1 MSALR
6 GPELERTG
14 MVRKPR
20 VGSLLAATATALCL
34 ISAGQAMAQGAPVQP
49 QAASP
54 AATDRPW
61 MDKALTPDQRADL
74 LLRAM
79 TLEEKVRILHGP
91 MGRARFGS
99 PKPEGALGSAGYIP
113 GIPRLGIPDL
123 QEADAGVGVTNPAD
137 TRPGDGATALPSV
150 TAVGA
155 TWNPSLAY
163 ESGTVLGD
171 ESFRK
176 GFNVMLAG
184 GANIIRDP
192 RNGRGFEYPSEDPLL
207 TGIMA
212 GATIRGVQSAG
223 VASTIKHFAL
233 NNQETGRYLVDV
245 RVDKAAARESDLLAF
260 QIAIEKGRPASVMC
274 SYNLLNGAHTC
285 GNPWLL
291 NDVLKRDWGYP
302 GWVMSDWGAVHGT
315 DHLLAGLDQESG
327 EQFDKEVYFGK
338 PLEQLARTDQRY
350 AARVDDAAR
359 RILRSLFA
367 VGLMDRPVKIS
378 PIDYAAHAR
387 SIRAIEGEGIVLLR
401 NTPGLLPLTG
411 VKRIAVI
418 GGMAEFAV
426 LAGGGSSYVTAIE
439 GPGIQ
444 IPAMG
449 VSLNGSTRFQVYHP
463 SSPMRALQEALPGVE
478 IVAVDGGSPTAA
490 ADAARRADV
499 AIVFATQWGTEGIDV
514 PDLALPNGQEAL
526 IEAVGAANPRSVVV
540 LETSGPVTMPWA
552 DKVGAILASWYPGGQ
567 GGPAIADVLTG
578 RVNPSGHLP
587 VTFPMREA
595 DLPRPKIDGPRDAS
609 LYPTTSGQTF
619 PTTYDEG
626 ADVGY
631 KWFARRKLPTRY
643 PFGHGLSYTSF
654 AFSDL
659 HLTGGKE
666 LTATFTVRNT
676 GKVAGKAV
684 PQLYLTDR
692 PGGPALRLLGWEKL
706 SLAPGESRTVTLTA
720 DPRLLAS
727 FDEASRTW
735 TVSRGRHTVGLAYS
749 AESFA
754 ERTTV
759 DLDGATF
766 AP

>member
-1 MSALR
+1 MRHKSFLAA
-6 GPELERTG
+6 
-14 MVRKPR
+14 
-20 VGSLLAATATALCL
+20 LLAATAIGAGITSPGHAKDAL
-34 ISAGQAMAQGAPVQP
+34 V
-49 QAASP
+49 AALP
-54 AATDRPW
+54 DTVAARPW
-61 MDKALTPDQRADL
+61 LDKAQTPDKRAEL
-74 LLRAM
+74 LLQAM

-99 PKPEGALGSAGYIP
+99 PKPEGALGSAGYVP
-113 GIPRLGIPDL
+113 GVPRLGIPDL

-163 ESGTVLGD
+163 ESGAVLGD

-207 TGIMA
+207 TGIIA

-245 RVDKAAARESDLLAF
+245 RVDKSAARESDLLAF
-260 QIAIEKGRPASVMC
+260 QIAIENGRPASVMC

-285 GNPWLL
+285 GNDWLL
-291 NDVLKRDWGYP
+291 NDVLKRDWAYP

-327 EQFDKEVYFGK
+327 EQFDKEVYFGR
-338 PLEQLARTDQRY
+338 PLEALAKSDKRY
-350 AARVDDAAR
+350 ATRVDDAAR

-367 VGLMDRPVKIS
+367 VGLMDRPVKIA

-387 SIRAIEGEGIVLLR
+387 SIRAIEREGIVLLR
-401 NTPGLLPLTG
+401 NTANLLPLAN

-439 GPGIQ
+439 GPGVQ
-444 IPAMG
+444 VPAMG
-449 VSLNGSTRFQVYHP
+449 VSLNGTTRYQVYHP
-463 SSPMRALQEALPGVE
+463 SSPLRALQEALPSIE

-490 ADAARRADV
+490 AEAARKADV
-499 AIVFATQWGTEGIDV
+499 AIIFATQWGTEGIDV
-514 PDLALPNGQEAL
+514 PDLALPNGQEGL
-526 IEAVGAANPRSVVV
+526 IEAVAAANPRSVVV

-587 VTFPMREA
+587 VTFPKSEG
-595 DLPRPKIDGPRDAS
+595 DLPRSKIDGPRDAS
-609 LYPTTSGQTF
+609 LYPTATGQTF
-619 PTTYDEG
+619 PTVYSEG

-631 KWFARRKLPTRY
+631 KWFARKKLPTQY

-654 AFSDL
+654 EYSNL
-659 HLTGGKE
+659 EVSGGKE
-666 LTATFTVRNT
+666 LTVAFTVRNT
-676 GKVAGKAV
+676 GKLTGKAV
-684 PQLYLTDR
+684 PQVYLTAR
-692 PGGPALRLLGWEKL
+692 PGGPELRLLGWEKI
-706 SLAPGESRTVTLTA
+706 SLVPGERRTVTITP
-720 DPRLLAS
+720 DKRLLAS
-727 FDEASRTW
+727 FDETARTW
-735 TVSRGRHTVGLAYS
+735 TVAKGNYAVAVGYS

-754 ERTTV
+754 EHGAA
-759 DLDGATF
+759 DLDATVL

>member
-1 MSALR
+1 MRHKSFLAA
-6 GPELERTG
+6 
-14 MVRKPR
+14 
-20 VGSLLAATATALCL
+20 LLAATA
-34 ISAGQAMAQGAPVQP
+34 IGAGITSPGHAKDAPV
-49 QAASP
+49 AALP
-54 AATDRPW
+54 DTVAARPW
-61 MDKALTPDQRADL
+61 LDKAQTPDKRAEL
-74 LLRAM
+74 LLQAM

-99 PKPEGALGSAGYIP
+99 PKPEGALGSAGYVP
-113 GIPRLGIPDL
+113 GVPRLGIPDL

-163 ESGTVLGD
+163 ESGAVLGD

-207 TGIMA
+207 TGIIA

-245 RVDKAAARESDLLAF
+245 RVDKSAARESDLLAF
-260 QIAIEKGRPASVMC
+260 QIAIENGRPASVMC

-285 GNPWLL
+285 GNDWLL
-291 NDVLKRDWGYP
+291 NDVLKRDWAYP

-327 EQFDKEVYFGK
+327 EQFDKEVYFGR
-338 PLEQLARTDQRY
+338 PLEALAKSDKRY
-350 AARVDDAAR
+350 ATRVDDAAR

-367 VGLMDRPVKIS
+367 VGLMDRPVKIA

-401 NTPGLLPLTG
+401 NTANLLPLAN

-439 GPGIQ
+439 GPGVQ
-444 IPAMG
+444 VPAMG
-449 VSLNGSTRFQVYHP
+449 VSLNGTTRYQVYHP
-463 SSPMRALQEALPGVE
+463 SSPLRALQEALPSIE

-490 ADAARRADV
+490 AEAARKADV
-499 AIVFATQWGTEGIDV
+499 AIIFATQWGTEGIDV
-514 PDLALPNGQEAL
+514 PDLALPNGQEGL
-526 IEAVGAANPRSVVV
+526 IEAVAAANPRSVVV

-587 VTFPMREA
+587 VTFPKSEG
-595 DLPRPKIDGPRDAS
+595 DLPRSKIDGPRDAS
-609 LYPTTSGQTF
+609 LYPTATGQTF
-619 PTTYDEG
+619 PTVYSEG

-631 KWFARRKLPTRY
+631 KWFARKKLPTQY

-654 AFSDL
+654 EYSNL
-659 HLTGGKE
+659 EVSGGKE
-666 LTATFTVRNT
+666 LTVAFTVRNT
-676 GKVAGKAV
+676 GKLTGKAV
-684 PQLYLTDR
+684 PQVYLTAR
-692 PGGPALRLLGWEKL
+692 PGGPELRLLGWEKI
-706 SLAPGESRTVTLTA
+706 SLVPGERRTVTITP
-720 DPRLLAS
+720 DKRLLAS
-727 FDEASRTW
+727 FDETARTW
-735 TVSRGRHTVGLAYS
+735 TVAKGNYAVAVGYS

-754 ERTTV
+754 EHGAA
-759 DLDGATF
+759 DLDATVL